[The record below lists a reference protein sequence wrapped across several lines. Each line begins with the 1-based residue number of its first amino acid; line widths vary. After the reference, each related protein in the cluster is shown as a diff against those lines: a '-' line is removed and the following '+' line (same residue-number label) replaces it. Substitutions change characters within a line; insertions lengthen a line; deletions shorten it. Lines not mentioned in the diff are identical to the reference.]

1 MEEEPTQNLNL
12 TALLMKKILVE
23 RACKEQGIEP
33 NNYPGYE
40 DLSSKIVSAREYIY
54 KEKLQETFLE
64 LSSDSKDLSDRQVR
78 KR

>member
-1 MEEEPTQNLNL
+1 MEE
-12 TALLMKKILVE
+12 
-23 RACKEQGIEP
+23 EP

-40 DLSSKIVSAREYIY
+40 DLSSKIVSAREDIY